1 MLSDLWKRLVKHR
14 QTVVQEMTVGQS
26 QQQMTLLVVLY
37 VFDGMFLVLLW
48 RLGCAQLQS
57 RTLWCT
63 GAILARSLSWWRK
76 WAWQQ
81 DLNPGLTGETPVP
94 YQ

>member
-37 VFDGMFLVLLW
+37 VFDGMFLVLL
-48 RLGCAQLQS
+48 
-57 RTLWCT
+57 
-63 GAILARSLSWWRK
+63 
-76 WAWQQ
+76 
-81 DLNPGLTGETPVP
+81 
-94 YQ
+94 